1 MTASAHDWYYTCSL
15 HSHFTLITSA
25 QSRSQWLGEMEAC
38 KQTHQVAICL
48 PVMATGLYDAGAAK
62 LRRYDLTMSRR
73 TRRPPTASV
82 VTTTDCNQDQG
93 METQFQM
100 MSMMI
105 QQQQQQQQDQV
116 TQLKDLFQCPCDTT
130 QPEAEDTTEQEALQQ
145 PEDAQEQQKPRE
157 SLGEEEAQHEQQQ
170 ECLQCEDNSRRLSLQ
185 ELIDVEPIN
194 GAKDAAIGSQEV
206 SSAAAAGAVQGVA
219 EAAAAEKQP
228 EHVAGKK
235 KMIGMM
241 RRYVR
246 VRSIKHK
253 PAPER
258 NVAPPIC

>member
-1 MTASAHDWYYTCSL
+1 
-15 HSHFTLITSA
+15 
-25 QSRSQWLGEMEAC
+25 
-38 KQTHQVAICL
+38 
-48 PVMATGLYDAGAAK
+48 MATGLCDAGAAK
-62 LRRYDLTMSRR
+62 PRRYDLTMSRR
-73 TRRPPTASV
+73 TRRPATASV
-82 VTTTDCNQDQG
+82 VTITDCNQDQG
-93 METQFQM
+93 METQSQM
-100 MSMMI
+100 ILMI
-105 QQQQQQQQDQV
+105 QEQQQQDQV
-116 TQLKDLFQCPCDTT
+116 TELKDLFQCPCATT

-145 PEDAQEQQKPRE
+145 PEDAQEQQKPRQ

-194 GAKDAAIGSQEV
+194 GAKDAATGSQEV
-206 SSAAAAGAVQGVA
+206 SSAAAEAAAAGAAVQGVA

-228 EHVAGKK
+228 EHVTGKK